1 MLALLALCFF
11 VMVVAVNANDK
22 FSYTIALG
30 ILQNVSL
37 IGVMLF
43 RYGGGC
49 ER

>member
-11 VMVVAVNANDK
+11 VMVMAVNANVK
-22 FSYTIALG
+22 LPYTISLG

-37 IGVMLF
+37 IGFMLF

>member
-1 MLALLALCFF
+1 
-11 VMVVAVNANDK
+11 MVVAVNDNDK

-30 ILQNVSL
+30 ILHNVSL

-43 RYGGGC
+43 RYGSGC